1 MHYLAKYLD
10 FALFFEIRIINT
22 KLLQETIC
30 HSDEQM
36 SRAGG
41 SWGCAALAC
50 ETWRGSIFHNNER
63 IFEQADNY
71 LVTFAFDIFVIRN
84 MYVYMCCMHDQ

>member
-1 MHYLAKYLD
+1 
-10 FALFFEIRIINT
+10 
-22 KLLQETIC
+22 
-30 HSDEQM
+30 M

-84 MYVYMCCMHDQ
+84 MYVNMCCMHDQ